1 MQADVLDTRRLRS
14 VLSNQ
19 SVIINLA
26 ATVPS
31 KQAFTAPHVFEQI
44 NNWGVANIV
53 DVVREVN
60 PGAKL
65 IHISSLGV
73 FGSGVFDTV
82 EVPMP
87 TDPYGMS
94 KLRGEGHV
102 LTAREQLGLDCA
114 VVRCPSVFGYSKNLR
129 LDSLFNRMVFDANF
143 SGKVVIPGDIEAYSP
158 HCEIGNLIEFL
169 AELVIGEMH
178 DDVLF
183 ARCSNVSAQMLLDA
197 LYKFFLR
204 CNPPTW
210 TPINTVS
217 SWCSQRTFRL

>member
-1 MQADVLDTRRLRS
+1 MGCQNSA
-14 VLSNQ
+14 
-19 SVIINLA
+19 
-26 ATVPS
+26 
-31 KQAFTAPHVFEQI
+31 
-44 NNWGVANIV
+44 
-53 DVVREVN
+53 
-60 PGAKL
+60 
-65 IHISSLGV
+65 
-73 FGSGVFDTV
+73 
-82 EVPMP
+82 
-87 TDPYGMS
+87 
-94 KLRGEGHV
+94 EGHV

-197 LYKFFLR
+197 LYKFSLR